1 MTVPANHLYRVE
13 LLSESQIAQ
22 FKRDGML
29 VLPGVLDLDLC
40 RRARDQMWEIIAE
53 HRPSMQRDDPAT
65 WVPFS
70 ERRRIATSGPPAAAI
85 RTSSAAAT
93 ASTFAMG
100 PRSCC

>member
-53 HRPSMQRDDPAT
+53 HRPSMQRDGGDGTVRTRSAKGKVLVELGST
-65 WVPFS
+65 ADGEGTCRPF
-70 ERRRIATSGPPAAAI
+70 
-85 RTSSAAAT
+85 
-93 ASTFAMG
+93 
-100 PRSCC
+100 

>member
-40 RRARDQMWEIIAE
+40 RRARDQMWEIIA
-53 HRPSMQRDDPAT
+53 
-65 WVPFS
+65 
-70 ERRRIATSGPPAAAI
+70 
-85 RTSSAAAT
+85 
-93 ASTFAMG
+93 
-100 PRSCC
+100 